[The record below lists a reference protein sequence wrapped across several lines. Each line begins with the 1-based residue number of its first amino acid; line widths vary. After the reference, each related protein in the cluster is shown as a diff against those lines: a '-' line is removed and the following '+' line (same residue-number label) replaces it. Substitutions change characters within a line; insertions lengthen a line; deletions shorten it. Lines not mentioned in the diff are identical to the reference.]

1 MAHVHAPP
9 ASAGMTQPHTS
20 DAELR
25 KVIFGSSLGTSFE
38 WYDFFVFATLASVM
52 GPLFY
57 PKALGETGTFL
68 ASLATYGAG
77 LVLRPFGS
85 LLFGKM
91 GDVIGRKA
99 TFMVTMTLMGVS
111 TTCVGLLPTY
121 ESVGI
126 LAPILLV
133 ILRCL
138 QGLALGGEYGGAAT
152 YVAEHAQN
160 GHRGAATGWIQICA
174 NMGFFLS
181 LVVVV
186 TCQSMLSADDFKSW
200 GWRLPFL
207 LSVVLFGV
215 SLYVRSKLKDSPV
228 FLAMKAAG
236 KLTKSPIKES
246 FGNWENLRLV
256 LLSLFGAVAGVGI
269 IWYTGQFYALIF
281 MTKSLKIDPI
291 TANMMMATAL
301 AIAMPF
307 FVVAGAIS
315 DKFGRKRLMIIAFI
329 LAIFTYIPLFKA
341 LTHYAN
347 PALEKAI
354 AETPVIVKSNEC
366 EVRAFSGPQNDCEK
380 VKEFFNAAGVPHTL
394 QPGTGPGVTTSI
406 GKLEFA
412 GYNPDQLKGA
422 LKAANYPAKANV
434 AEINKPMV
442 VAILFVLILYV
453 CMAYGPIAAYLV
465 ELFPTRIRYSS
476 ISMPYHIGTGY
487 FGGFMLYFATLIST
501 TTGDIYSGLYYPIVV
516 ALMSLVIGGL
526 MLPETKDWD
535 INR

>member
-1 MAHVHAPP
+1 MVKL
-9 ASAGMTQPHTS
+9 ASPTADTGQELTS
-20 DAELR
+20 NAELR

-38 WYDFFVFATLASVM
+38 WYDFFVFATLASIM

-99 TFMVTMTLMGVS
+99 TFMITMTLMGIS

-121 ESVGI
+121 EQVGI

-133 ILRCL
+133 TLRCL

-152 YVAEHAQN
+152 YVAEHSNPGA
-160 GHRGAATGWIQICA
+160 RGFATGWIQICA

-181 LVVVV
+181 LVVVL
-186 TCQSMLSADDFKSW
+186 TCQSFISDADFKTW
-200 GWRLPFL
+200 GWRVPFL

-228 FLAMKAAG
+228 FLAMKKAG
-236 KLTKSPIKES
+236 KLTQSPVRETYGDWK
-246 FGNWENLRLV
+246 NLKMV

-281 MTKSLKIDPI
+281 LTKSLKVDPP
-291 TANMMMATAL
+291 TAQVMMSIGLAL
-301 AIAMPF
+301 AMPF
-307 FVVAGAIS
+307 FVIAGMIS
-315 DKFGRKRLMIIAFI
+315 DKFGRKRMMMIAFL
-329 LAIFTYIPLFKA
+329 LAIFTYIPIFKA

-354 AETPVIVKSNEC
+354 ATTPVVVKSNEC
-366 EVRAFSGPQNDCEK
+366 TIQYFSGPVSDCEK

-394 QPGTGPGVTTSI
+394 VAGNGPGVVTTI
-406 GKLEFA
+406 GAIEFQGYSPDKLKA
-412 GYNPDQLKGA
+412 A
-422 LKAANYPAKANV
+422 LKASGYPAKANP

-442 VAILFVLILYV
+442 VALIFILVLYV

-476 ISMPYHIGTGY
+476 ISMPYHVGTGY

-501 TTGDIYSGLYYPIVV
+501 TTGDIYSGLFYPIII
-516 ALMSLVIGGL
+516 AAMSFVIGGL
-526 MLPETKDWD
+526 FLPETKDWD